1 MCDSKWPR
9 REGGQR
15 GANTLYR
22 RGAEAQRGRAMG
34 LKSHSNYV
42 PGNRKSIT
50 PSVYAWGTSL
60 VVAERN
66 SV

>member
-1 MCDSKWPR
+1 
-9 REGGQR
+9 
-15 GANTLYR
+15 
-22 RGAEAQRGRAMG
+22 MG